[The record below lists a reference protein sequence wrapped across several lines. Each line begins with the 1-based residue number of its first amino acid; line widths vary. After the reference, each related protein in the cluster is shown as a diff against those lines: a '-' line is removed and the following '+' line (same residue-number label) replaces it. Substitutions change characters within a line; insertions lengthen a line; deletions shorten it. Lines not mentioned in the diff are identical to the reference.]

1 MDLGVITFMAE
12 NSRQIRVLIVDDHEM
27 IRGGLRTIIKRQ
39 GGNVTVVEEAESGER
54 AIELC
59 KCLAP
64 DVVVMDIKLPGMD
77 GIDAVK
83 TILAANSRIKVLVI
97 SADFVN
103 HVVDRA
109 LDAGVT
115 GFFCKESGWK
125 ELGAAI
131 EMVYQGRNYCSE
143 QIADLIKERTEQV
156 AAGNDKDKPALLS
169 VRDREMIKLISD
181 GLSVTEIAE
190 VFGRS
195 PKTIDN
201 RRREIMARIGVSSIP
216 ELVKY
221 ALREGISDL
230 Y

>member
-1 MDLGVITFMAE
+1 MAE
-12 NSRQIRVLIVDDHEM
+12 DSRHVRVLIVDDHEM

-39 GGNVTVVEEAESGER
+39 GSNITVVEEADSGER

-59 KCLAP
+59 KCLEP

-83 TILAANSRIKVLVI
+83 NILASNSRIKVLVI
-97 SADFVN
+97 SADFAN

-115 GFFCKESGWK
+115 GFFCKDSGWK
-125 ELGAAI
+125 ELVGAI
-131 EMVYQGRNYCSE
+131 ETVYSGESYCSA
-143 QIADLIKERTEQV
+143 QIADLIKERLAKV
-156 AAGNDKDKPALLS
+156 ASDSDGVKPVLLS
-169 VRDREMIKLISD
+169 VRDREMIRLICD
-181 GLSVTEIAE
+181 GLSVGEIAE
-190 VFGRS
+190 HFGKS

>member
-1 MDLGVITFMAE
+1 MVDD
-12 NSRQIRVLIVDDHEM
+12 SKQIRVLIVDDHEM

-39 GGNVTVVEEAESGER
+39 GGNITVVEEAESGER

-77 GIDAVK
+77 GIDAIK
-83 TILAANSRIKVLVI
+83 TILALNNRIKVLVI
-97 SADFVN
+97 SANFAN

-109 LDAGVT
+109 LDAGVS
-115 GFFCKESGWK
+115 GFFCKGSGWR
-125 ELGAAI
+125 ELGTAI
-131 EMVYQGRNYCSE
+131 EAVYRDQSYCSE
-143 QIADLIKERTEQV
+143 SIADLIKER
-156 AAGNDKDKPALLS
+156 AGQIAGDSDADKPALLS
-169 VRDREMIKLISD
+169 ARDCDMIRLVSE
-181 GLSVTEIAE
+181 GLSINEIAK

-201 RRREIMARIGVSSIP
+201 KRREIMARIGVSSIP

>member
-1 MDLGVITFMAE
+1 MKG
-12 NSRQIRVLIVDDHEM
+12 NSRQIRVLLVDDHEM

-39 GGNVTVVEEAESGER
+39 GGNITVVEEAETGER

-83 TILAANSRIKVLVI
+83 SITALNSRIKVLVI
-97 SADFVN
+97 SADFPN

-115 GFFCKESGWK
+115 GFFCKGSGWRK
-125 ELGAAI
+125 LGTAI
-131 EMVYQGRNYCSE
+131 EAVYRGQSYCCE
-143 QIADLIKERTEQV
+143 QIADLIRARTEQV
-156 AAGNDKDKPALLS
+156 AADGSDNKLVLLS
-169 VRDREMIKLISD
+169 VRDRDMIRLISD
-181 GLSVTEIAE
+181 GLSVSEIAE

>member
-1 MDLGVITFMAE
+1 MDLEDITFMAE
-12 NSRQIRVLIVDDHEM
+12 NLRQIRVLLVDDHEM

-39 GGNVTVVEEAESGER
+39 GSNITVVEEADSGEK

-83 TILAANSRIKVLVI
+83 TTLALNSRIKVLAI
-97 SADFVN
+97 SADFAN

-109 LDAGVT
+109 LDAGVS
-115 GFFCKESGWK
+115 GFFCKGSGWK
-125 ELGAAI
+125 ELVVAI
-131 EMVYQGRNYCSE
+131 EAVYQGQSYCSE
-143 QIADLIKERTEQV
+143 SIADLIKGRTEQV
-156 AAGNDKDKPALLS
+156 AADCDEDKPALLS
-169 VRDREMIKLISD
+169 VRDRDMIRLISE
-181 GLSVTEIAE
+181 GLSVSEIAK

-201 RRREIMARIGVSSIP
+201 RRREIMTRIGVSSIP
-216 ELVKY
+216 GLVKY

>member
-1 MDLGVITFMAE
+1 MAN
-12 NSRQIRVLIVDDHEM
+12 NSGQIRVLIVDDHEM
-27 IRGGLRTIIKRQ
+27 IRGGLKTIIKRQ
-39 GGNVTVVEEAESGER
+39 GGKITVVEEAESGER

-83 TILAANSRIKVLVI
+83 RILALNSRIRVLVI
-97 SADFVN
+97 SADFAN
-103 HVVDRA
+103 HVIDRA
-109 LDAGVT
+109 LDTGVS
-115 GFFCKESGWK
+115 GFFCKGSGWK
-125 ELGAAI
+125 ELGTAI
-131 EMVYQGRNYCSE
+131 ETVYRGQSYCSE
-143 QIADLIKERTEQV
+143 SITDLIKARTEKIV
-156 AAGNDKDKPALLS
+156 GDSDEDKPVLLS
-169 VRDREMIKLISD
+169 VRDCRMVRLISD
-181 GLSVTEIAE
+181 GLSVSEIAA

-201 RRREIMARIGVSSIP
+201 RRREIMARIGVTSIP

-221 ALREGISDL
+221 AVREGISDL